1 MQQQKRKTAVHI
13 TAFIHGLLRHLKGV
27 QLPNASDLR
36 IHRFTPPPLRNIFT
50 FFFLSKLGSASTT
63 QLYSVRCC
71 SCFLKEDTVLYG
83 WHAMLRFESRRR
95 HRRQQICFGFKRDV
109 EKRQCLGSSYFGLA
123 ANNCSLC

>member
-1 MQQQKRKTAVHI
+1 MQQQKKKNSSTYYCFHTWFTA
-13 TAFIHGLLRHLKGV
+13 TFEGCATSKCLRSSDSPIH
-27 QLPNASDLR
+27 A
-36 IHRFTPPPLRNIFT
+36 PPLRNIFT

-71 SCFLKEDTVLYG
+71 SCFLKEDMVLYG